1 MVVDRLRQWL
11 ILFRAHT
18 GMLEAPIAA
27 IGAAMGLGYF
37 WSIEVALWALF
48 GLMYHW
54 SGYGMNSYVDWKKG
68 FDRDDPFKSS
78 HPLNTGEISPNSA
91 KWAIFA
97 LFGLTL
103 TYAGYLAQGDVLA
116 TSLVVLAVVCGLLYN
131 YFGKITNYKFVPISI
146 AHSLVFL
153 IPYTLYN
160 GYIDGTGVVIF
171 TALFI
176 HHTFQISISGD
187 IKDISQDEASLLKKF
202 GMKHLSYTPSQHIIT
217 SLKSKLYC
225 DTVSILQII
234 VVFVG
239 YVYVH
244 GSIPTIDIVLMAILS
259 TSLLI
264 ISIGVYQQGV
274 YVRSDRLSIIS
285 RREIVGY
292 WLIYVLSIPIIGLQ
306 NYIIAFILSIIYLI
320 IHSKFMWGTYMRPEV

>member
-1 MVVDRLRQWL
+1 MVFDRIRQWL

-27 IGAAMGLGYF
+27 MGAAMGLGYF

-48 GLMYHW
+48 GLTYHY

-68 FDRDDPFKSS
+68 YDKEDEFKSN
-78 HPLNTGEISPNSA
+78 HPLNTGKIDPESA
-91 KWAIFA
+91 KKAIGVSFILTVAFA
-97 LFGLTL
+97 LFLTR
-103 TYAGYLAQGDVLA
+103 TDVLA
-116 TSLVVLAVVCGLLYN
+116 LSLVIVAVLCGLLYN

-160 GYIDGTGVVIF
+160 GHIDALGVVMF

-187 IKDISQDEASLLKKF
+187 IKDIAQDEASLLKKY
-202 GMKHLSYTPSQHIIT
+202 GMKHISYNPSEHLIE
-217 SLKSKLYC
+217 SVKSKVYC
-225 DTVSILQII
+225 DAIVVLQILT
-234 VVFVG
+234 VFVG
-239 YVYVH
+239 YVYVYQDI
-244 GSIPTIDIVLMAILS
+244 STIEFMIMILLS
-259 TSLLI
+259 TILGV
-264 ISIGVYQQGV
+264 ISIGVYEQGV

-285 RREIVGY
+285 RRELNGY
-292 WLIYVLSIPIIGLQ
+292 WLIYTLSIPIIGLQ
-306 NYIIAFILSIIYLI
+306 NYAIGFILSMIYLI
-320 IHSKFMWGTYMRPEV
+320 ILSKFMWGTYIRPEV